1 VVSLRPAYSAA
12 FKREVLPQLPLG
24 LPLDM
29 ITPDWAWGT
38 STGQGVKVAILDS
51 GVDATHP
58 AVGSVQGYMLIR
70 EGEDRKLVFDDTPHE
85 DSFGHGT
92 ACAGIIRS
100 IAPDCEI
107 HSIKVLGSGLSGSGR
122 IFAAGLQ
129 WATDQGMHVCNLSLG
144 TTKRDFFGVFH
155 ELADQAYFKNVA
167 LVTAANNMPIPSFPS
182 VYASVMSVAA
192 HDTSDPYCFF
202 YNPKPPVEFGAYGID
217 VRLPW
222 LDHKYITATG
232 NSYAAPHITG
242 IVAKIL
248 GKHPGLTVFQVK
260 TLLRAL
266 AANVGRPAE
275 SAPASAE
282 R

>member
-1 VVSLRPAYSAA
+1 
-12 FKREVLPQLPLG
+12 
-24 LPLDM
+24 
-29 ITPDWAWGT
+29 
-38 STGQGVKVAILDS
+38 
-51 GVDATHP
+51 
-58 AVGSVQGYMLIR
+58 
-70 EGEDRKLVFDDTPHE
+70 
-85 DSFGHGT
+85 
-92 ACAGIIRS
+92 
-100 IAPDCEI
+100 
-107 HSIKVLGSGLSGSGR
+107 
-122 IFAAGLQ
+122 
-129 WATDQGMHVCNLSLG
+129 
-144 TTKRDFFGVFH
+144 
-155 ELADQAYFKNVA
+155 VA

-217 VRLPW
+217 VKLPW
-222 LDHKYITATG
+222 LEHKYITATG

-266 AANVGRPAE
+266 AANVGQPRDQQ
-275 SAPASAE
+275 SGGTE